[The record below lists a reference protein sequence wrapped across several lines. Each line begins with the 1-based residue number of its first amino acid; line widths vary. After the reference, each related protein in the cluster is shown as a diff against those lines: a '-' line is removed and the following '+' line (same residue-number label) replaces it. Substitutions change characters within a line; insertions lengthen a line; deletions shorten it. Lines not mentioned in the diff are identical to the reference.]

1 MCDVGLK
8 DPIFCAIL
16 LLRGLSQTEPTDQLV
31 FGFFLFFSFL
41 FFQLC
46 LTNNSLAW
54 KQTDDYRQRR
64 LPQWGT
70 WALLL

>member
-16 LLRGLSQTEPTDQLV
+16 LLRGLSQTESTDQQV
-31 FGFFLFFSFL
+31 FGLLF

-54 KQTDDYRQRR
+54 KQT
-64 LPQWGT
+64 PQWGT